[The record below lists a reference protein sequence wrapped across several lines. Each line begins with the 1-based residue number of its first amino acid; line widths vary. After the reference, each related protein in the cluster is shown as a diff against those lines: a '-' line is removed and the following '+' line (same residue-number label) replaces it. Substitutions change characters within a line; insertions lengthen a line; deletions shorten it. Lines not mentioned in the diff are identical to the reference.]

1 LKENFKQKRKSA
13 SEKRAAEV
21 KNNDDVFAG
30 FDRGATNPDS
40 LTYQS
45 FN

>member
-1 LKENFKQKRKSA
+1 MVINTIVTSAIFKNINN
-13 SEKRAAEV
+13 
-21 KNNDDVFAG
+21 NNDDVFAG
-30 FDRGATNPDS
+30 FDRGPTNPDT